1 MSAPASVPVPF
12 VKVSLALVSV
22 YAIVA
27 GVASVGESLTAAS
40 VIVTVVAGD
49 ELLRLS
55 DAETVKAIA
64 PLALATGV

>member
-1 MSAPASVPVPF
+1 M
-12 VKVSLALVSV
+12 ALVSV